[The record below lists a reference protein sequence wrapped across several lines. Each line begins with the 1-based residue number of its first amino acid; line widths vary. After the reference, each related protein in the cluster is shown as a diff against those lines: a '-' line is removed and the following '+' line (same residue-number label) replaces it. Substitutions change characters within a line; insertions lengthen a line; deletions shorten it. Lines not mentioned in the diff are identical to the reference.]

1 MFPLQ
6 IYRSN
11 LTSKPKQAFGIN
23 PKKNKSI
30 GELVKQV
37 DFAIVEECKI
47 NEDIHQCSG
56 QVTCN
61 IAKIINDIRNNKA
74 I

>member
-1 MFPLQ
+1 MP
-6 IYRSN
+6 
-11 LTSKPKQAFGIN
+11 GIN

>member
-1 MFPLQ
+1 M
-6 IYRSN
+6 
-11 LTSKPKQAFGIN
+11 KEKQVNKVINFFSVILNENIN